1 MIVLGTPG
9 LKLNRAPVVFIPIGT
24 PGADHAGLI
33 VRCDNVVSLPLRNLG
48 RSSLPRAA
56 DILGS
61 IEAAL

>member
-9 LKLNRAPVVFIPIGT
+9 LKLSKTPAVFIPVGT

-48 RSSLPRAA
+48 RSNLPRAA
-56 DILGS
+56 DIIAQ
-61 IEAAL
+61 IEHAL